1 MTRLIRYREVFQ
13 MAEQPKPKFIK
24 YTQEQ
29 LAAVPTPA
37 QKEEAGEESGVL
49 TSMGIGAG
57 IGAVAGRLLG
67 IDPVTGAVIGGS
79 AGLIKGAKDSK

>member
-1 MTRLIRYREVFQ
+1 MD
-13 MAEQPKPKFIK
+13 EQPKPKYIK

-37 QKEEAGEESGVL
+37 QKEEAGDASSVV
-49 TSMGIGAG
+49 TSMGVGAG

-67 IDPVTGAVIGGS
+67 IDPATGAVIGGTTG
-79 AGLIKGAKDSK
+79 AIKGAKDVK

>member
-1 MTRLIRYREVFQ
+1 
-13 MAEQPKPKFIK
+13 MAEQSKPKYIK

-37 QKEEAGEESGVL
+37 QKEESGNASSVT
-49 TSMGIGAG
+49 TSIGIGAG

-79 AGLIKGAKDSK
+79 AGAIKGAKDVK